1 LLLRACAAPAL
12 LALLALA
19 AGCSTSSGGAR
30 AADAGPD
37 GVTCPTGYLGDGGAP
52 TIELYVLQPDGTVT
66 AIVQGGTV
74 PLEFP
79 PQGGQVIF
87 VGVRATN
94 VEACALQLTGALR
107 DLATQEVRVDS
118 RTIDLRP
125 TGDGWGV
132 SGMSGTASP
141 ANFAN
146 IPVCPNEWS
155 STNIYGNV
163 YGLEI
168 TVQDTRGHTV
178 TQKIHVTPQCSEP
191 GLLQECLCECQTGY
205 VLGQVCDGGG
215 AP

>member
-1 LLLRACAAPAL
+1 LLLRACAA
-12 LALLALA
+12 LALLVGG
-19 AGCSTSSGGAR
+19 AGCSASTSSPTKPV
-30 AADAGPD
+30 DAGPD
-37 GVTCPTGYLGDGGAP
+37 AVTCPAGFLGDGGAP
-52 TIELYVLQPDGTVT
+52 TIELDVLQSDGTVMP
-66 AIVQGGTV
+66 IVQGDTV

-94 VEACALQLTGALR
+94 VEGCALQLTGALR

-118 RTIDLRP
+118 RTIDLLP

-132 SGMSGTASP
+132 SGMSGMASP
-141 ANFAN
+141 ASFAN

-155 STNIYGNV
+155 STNIYGTV
-163 YGLEI
+163 YGLEV
-168 TVQDTRGHTV
+168 TVEDTRGHTA

-191 GLLQECLCECQTGY
+191 GLMDVCLCECQTGY
-205 VLGQVCDGGG
+205 VLGQACDGGG